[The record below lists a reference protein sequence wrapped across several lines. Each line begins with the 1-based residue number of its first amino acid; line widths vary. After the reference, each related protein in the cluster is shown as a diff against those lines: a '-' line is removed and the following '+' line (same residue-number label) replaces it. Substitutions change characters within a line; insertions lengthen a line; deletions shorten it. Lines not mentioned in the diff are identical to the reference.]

1 MAGPADNVRIVP
13 FWDALAILAAGFGA
27 GAMNAVGGSGTLLTF
42 PTLVALGYPPLLA
55 NVSNT
60 VGLVPGSAA
69 AVLALGPELHGQRA
83 RLQRFAVAS
92 ATGAL
97 IGATLL
103 LTLPESVFDAVVP
116 ALIAL
121 ALVLV
126 VLQPRLARAVG
137 ARAPG
142 RPHGGALLLA
152 ALVGIGAYGGY
163 FGAAQGILLIA
174 VLGVLLSDDLH
185 RLNATKNVLALVAN
199 FVAAAVFIAL
209 EDIDWAIAALIA
221 GGSVVG
227 GVLGARLARRLP
239 PAALRAAILAIGT
252 VAIVRLLA

>member
-1 MAGPADNVRIVP
+1 MP
-13 FWDALAILAAGFGA
+13 FWDGIAILAAGFGA

-42 PTLVALGYPPLLA
+42 PTLIALGYPPLLA

-69 AVLALGPELHGQRA
+69 AVLALRPELEGQGP
-83 RLQRFAVAS
+83 RLRRFAVAS
-92 ATGAL
+92 GVGAL

-126 VLQPRLARAVG
+126 LVQPGLSAALSAR
-137 ARAPG
+137 RPE
-142 RPHGGALLLA
+142 RPHGGAVLLV
-152 ALVGIGAYGGY
+152 ALVGIGVYGGY

-199 FVAAAVFIAL
+199 FVAALVFIAV

-239 PAALRAAILAIGT
+239 PAVLRGAILVIGT